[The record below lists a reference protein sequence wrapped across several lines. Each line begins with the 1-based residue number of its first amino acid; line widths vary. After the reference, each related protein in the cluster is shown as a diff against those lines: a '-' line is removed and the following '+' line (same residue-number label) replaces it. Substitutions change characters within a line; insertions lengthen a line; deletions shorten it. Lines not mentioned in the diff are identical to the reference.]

1 MALPGIGLADPQ
13 RRHRAPAEHGG
24 RVHRLAA
31 GHAGKAPASARAQV
45 ARALRYHG
53 HLGAQHVPGGQQAGV
68 HGDRL
73 QVATERLAGADR
85 ARQPARRPQP
95 GRRPGE
101 PGGQRTAVQ
110 HHVRGGSRARLA
122 EPGENGRQGRVQ
134 VRHDDRHPAQVVRVA
149 EHLVVRRALLVRAGH
164 AGLHRR
170 VPGLDQVP
178 GARRA
183 VWKPVRHGDH
193 QGITAGAE
201 PQFHGRGVEQNSIA
215 RLRPAGQR
223 RVSERPQRPVA
234 GGDFQLDRS
243 GPLAAHVRHYRIA
256 PSDHPGRVTWP
267 ASGGA
272 AMSRRKTERL
282 LSLVV
287 CLLSSQRY
295 LSGTQIRAA
304 VPGYPD
310 SFDAFKRMFERD
322 KEELRDLG
330 IPLDMG
336 TNGTVDE
343 EVGYRIP
350 RQAYVLPDITLEPD
364 EAAVLAVAARV
375 WHRAELAGAAAGA
388 LLKLRAAGV
397 EAEEAAQP
405 GIEPRLQA
413 GEAAFAPLWEAVRDR
428 RPVTFRYRAAGRS
441 EAQRRELEPWG
452 VVNRHGRWYAAGHDR
467 ARQAVRAFRLS
478 RIDGRVEFCGPPGS
492 VTVPAD
498 TDVRELVRSWD
509 DRPVPP
515 RTAVLGVRA
524 GAGLGI
530 RRQATREV
538 PGSDGWDEVELPF
551 AEVAWFSEHLA
562 SFGPDVVVREPA
574 DLRDAV
580 ITRLK
585 GALA

>member
-1 MALPGIGLADPQ
+1 
-13 RRHRAPAEHGG
+13 
-24 RVHRLAA
+24 
-31 GHAGKAPASARAQV
+31 
-45 ARALRYHG
+45 
-53 HLGAQHVPGGQQAGV
+53 
-68 HGDRL
+68 
-73 QVATERLAGADR
+73 
-85 ARQPARRPQP
+85 
-95 GRRPGE
+95 
-101 PGGQRTAVQ
+101 
-110 HHVRGGSRARLA
+110 
-122 EPGENGRQGRVQ
+122 
-134 VRHDDRHPAQVVRVA
+134 
-149 EHLVVRRALLVRAGH
+149 
-164 AGLHRR
+164 
-170 VPGLDQVP
+170 
-178 GARRA
+178 
-183 VWKPVRHGDH
+183 
-193 QGITAGAE
+193 
-201 PQFHGRGVEQNSIA
+201 
-215 RLRPAGQR
+215 
-223 RVSERPQRPVA
+223 
-234 GGDFQLDRS
+234 
-243 GPLAAHVRHYRIA
+243 
-256 PSDHPGRVTWP
+256 
-267 ASGGA
+267 
-272 AMSRRKTERL
+272 MSRRKTERL

-295 LSGTQIRAA
+295 LSATQIRAA

-336 TNGTVDE
+336 TNGTLDE
-343 EVGYRIP
+343 EIGYRIP
-350 RQAYVLPDITLEPD
+350 RQAYVLPDIRLEPD

-441 EAQRRELEPWG
+441 EAQQRELEPWG
-452 VVNRHGRWYAAGHDR
+452 VVNRHGRWYVAGHDR

-478 RIDGRVEFCGPPGS
+478 RIEGRVEFCGPPGS
-492 VTVPAD
+492 VTVPENA
-498 TDVRELVRSWD
+498 DVRELVRSWD

-551 AEVAWFSEHLA
+551 AEVSWFSEHLA